1 MAIFRQLGQGCL
13 AMKTLTAILLISLCG
28 QIGMAQGGADHSP
41 APASAPAPAAS
52 AKVPVPASSVSP
64 GPNSPVALALA
75 AAKEL
80 EAVDAPKYCSDLA
93 GKEEH
98 SSSLAAV
105 CEFALNLRKKLSN
118 VICDRETKRYWT
130 TGRPAAFAGRGGR
143 GGRAIRTET
152 DDVQHAD
159 IVTVNVTY
167 RDGQE
172 YYSDVRVDGQPVPV
186 TAPELSGSWSHGE
199 FATMLEGVFA
209 PSSKAQFHYSKETK
223 RHSTQAFVF
232 DFKVAA
238 QNNRLYFLKSGDKIW
253 FPEYEG
259 RIWVDTHKSSL
270 LRLERET
277 KYMPDDPVTRTKT
290 EIEYS
295 NLVLGDGTS
304 MVLPANSN
312 GLICEPPLHGNSDNC
327 ARIITTFTHWH
338 KFRAKTNVVIPPDH

>member
-1 MAIFRQLGQGCL
+1 MRTWI
-13 AMKTLTAILLISLCG
+13 AILLMSVCG
-28 QIGMAQGGADHSP
+28 RGGLAQGGADHSQ
-41 APASAPAPAAS
+41 APAPAATAS
-52 AKVPVPASSVSP
+52 ANVPVPASSVSP
-64 GPNSPVALALA
+64 EPNSPVALALA
-75 AAKEL
+75 AAKEAAKEL
-80 EAVDAPKYCSDLA
+80 EAVDVPKYCFDLA
-93 GKEEH
+93 GNQGH

-130 TGRPAAFAGRGGR
+130 TGRPAAFAGQGGRGGR

-159 IVTVNVTY
+159 VVTVNVTY

-172 YYSDVRVDGQPVPV
+172 YYHDVRVDGQPAPV
-186 TAPELSGSWSHGE
+186 NSPELSGSWSHGE

-223 RHSTQAFVF
+223 LHSIQALVF
-232 DFKVAA
+232 DFKVAS

-259 RIWVDTHKSSL
+259 RIWVDAHTSSL

-277 KYMPDDPVTRTKT
+277 AYMRDDPVTRTKT

-304 MVLPANSN
+304 MVLPTNSKV
-312 GLICEPPLHGNSDNC
+312 LICEPPLHGNSDNC
-327 ARIITTFTHWH
+327 ARIIITFKNWH
-338 KFRAKTNVVIPPDH
+338 KFRAQTRILSTEEPH